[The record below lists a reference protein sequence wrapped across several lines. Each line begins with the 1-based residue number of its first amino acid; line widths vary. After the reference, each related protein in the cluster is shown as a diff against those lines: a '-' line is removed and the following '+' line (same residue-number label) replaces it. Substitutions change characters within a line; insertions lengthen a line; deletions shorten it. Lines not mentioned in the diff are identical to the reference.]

1 MLEQVGESP
10 GQQSGRRGARKPCQL
25 CSCHGRWQELAEVGD
40 STTKPTTAH
49 PAGHSV
55 CPPLAPR
62 AWLEGAGSGT
72 EWGPSVR
79 DTSGPLGP
87 KPTEPWLN
95 STTWWTCW
103 RLHSQ
108 AFFLLFRF
116 WCFFRFSQH
125 GSVTIR
131 IHCPL
136 IGSCLDTAHYQR
148 AQPRHFKQ
156 GRKINPPKKE
166 LLVSKPPTQ
175 C

>member
-62 AWLEGAGSGT
+62 AWLEGAGRGT

-95 STTWWTCW
+95 STTWWTYW

-108 AFFLLFRF
+108 AFFFVVSVLMFLPLFPARLCDYQNPLPVNRILLRY
-116 WCFFRFSQH
+116 
-125 GSVTIR
+125 GS
-131 IHCPL
+131 L
-136 IGSCLDTAHYQR
+136 SEG
-148 AQPRHFKQ
+148 
-156 GRKINPPKKE
+156 
-166 LLVSKPPTQ
+166 PTQ
-175 C
+175 ALQTRQENKSPKERASG